1 MIFLYLKFPPMSQ
14 SIRPL
19 SVGNV
24 VSASIRLFRSHLGQF
39 LGISLKA
46 VGWMTIPWIPILMAF
61 IVFATAM
68 ATFASAGNRNF
79 GGLIAFGVLMIPVFL
94 ALLIFCSAKALTNE
108 ALISRLAFQDLMG
121 QPESMAAAWQ
131 QVRKRT
137 WHFWFARFMVVV
149 ILIAVSFAFRVLR
162 DFLMVIPASIAS
174 SNGSSAMATLVVLI
188 GVVIALVN
196 YGVQLWFQARF
207 FVPELPIAIEENVS
221 GDQSI
226 VRAWELSKGHAVRIA
241 MVILVAGLITVPL
254 FVLAFAPFIVTLLT
268 ATASMVGR
276 GRGMPDPAVLS
287 AIFGSLGLGL
297 LLTFGFS
304 IFTTPFWQTIKAVIY
319 YDLRSRREGMG
330 LELRER

>member
-1 MIFLYLKFPPMSQ
+1 MNSNQ

-46 VGWMTIPWIPILMAF
+46 VGWMTIPWIPMLVAF
-61 IVFATAM
+61 IVFATAY
-68 ATFASAGNRNF
+68 ATFSSSPGSDSNP
-79 GGLIAFGVLMIPVFL
+79 GGLIAFGVLMVPVFL

-121 QPESMAAAWQ
+121 QPESTAAAWQ

-137 WHFWFARFMVVV
+137 WHFWFARVMVVV
-149 ILIAVSFAFRVLR
+149 ILIAVSFAFGLLR
-162 DFLMVIPASIAS
+162 DILMYIPASIARIS
-174 SNGSSAMATLVVLI
+174 GGSQAMAMLIVVI

-196 YGVQLWFQARF
+196 YGFQLWFQARF
-207 FVPELPIAIEENVS
+207 FVPELTIAVEENVT

-254 FVLAFAPFIVTLLT
+254 FVLAFVPFIVTLLA
-268 ATASMVGR
+268 ATASVLGR
-276 GRGMPDPAVLS
+276 GVPDPAVWS
-287 AIFGSLGLGL
+287 TIFGSFALGL

-304 IFTTPFWQTIKAVIY
+304 IFTTPFWQTIKSVVY

>member
-1 MIFLYLKFPPMSQ
+1 MNSNQ

-46 VGWMTIPWIPILMAF
+46 VGWMTIPWIPILLAS
-61 IVFATAM
+61 ILFATAA
-68 ATFASAGNRNF
+68 ATSARTGGNP

-121 QPESMAAAWQ
+121 QPESTAAAWQ

-162 DFLMVIPASIAS
+162 DFLMAIPASIAS

-226 VRAWELSKGHAVRIA
+226 VRAWELSKGHAVRIS

-254 FVLAFAPFIVTLLT
+254 FVLAFAPFMVTLLT
-268 ATASMVGR
+268 ATASMV

-287 AIFGSLGLGL
+287 AIFGSLALGL
-297 LLTFGFS
+297 LLTLGFS
-304 IFTTPFWQTIKAVIY
+304 IFTTPFWQTIKSVVY